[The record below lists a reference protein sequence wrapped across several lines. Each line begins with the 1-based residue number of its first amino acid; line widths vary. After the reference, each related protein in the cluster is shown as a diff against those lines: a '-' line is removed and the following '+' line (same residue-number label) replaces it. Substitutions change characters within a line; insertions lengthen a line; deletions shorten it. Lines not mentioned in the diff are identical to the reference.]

1 MFEQNEDKYLKFD
14 TYESNEIQKIESD
27 YIDTPNINI
36 FEPNFFFGAKE
47 KEENLPEPYFIMTGR
62 STQEDDE
69 KCEKICVNEN
79 ENENNNIPIINSL
92 KGRKKKTR
100 K

>member
-36 FEPNFFFGAKE
+36 FEPNFF
-47 KEENLPEPYFIMTGR
+47 L
-62 STQEDDE
+62 
-69 KCEKICVNEN
+69 V
-79 ENENNNIPIINSL
+79 L
-92 KGRKKKTR
+92 KKKKKTFLNLILL
-100 K
+100 